1 MALND
6 LIGEMRGLRSPLES
20 ATAKQRLQEDRDLQA
35 LKIKSEAYYKTQQ
48 GLSERQDRDMESKE
62 AARIQAIMQD
72 PNMPKRTD
80 YLDPTA
86 PAGEQGQALQNY
98 FRDVS
103 TYMWSNYPDVAEEMG
118 MKASDVRQAAGD
130 IDVGIKEEKASAEA
144 EMARQTANAAK
155 SGLGATA
162 VEPGSSALWEA
173 EETLK
178 KLGRTGPAG
187 GVSESDVQRLAE
199 YGMVLRQAMIQQNP
213 NVPPEPMQYYMAM
226 AAQKLFGQGQG
237 GGMAQPPAQEAPQQ
251 GGGSSWFD
259 QAMDAISP
267 KTNITAPTPMPNQM
281 GNTGGRGEGR
291 TEGRRVIDLS
301 NIR

>member
-6 LIGEMRGLRSPLES
+6 LMGEMRGLRSPLE
-20 ATAKQRLQEDRDLQA
+20 
-35 LKIKSEAYYKTQQ
+35 KIKDERLASEARGLERLKVQSEAYYKQQQ
-48 GLSERQDRDMESKE
+48 GMSEKQDREMETKE
-62 AARIQAIMQD
+62 AARIQAILQD
-72 PNMPKRTD
+72 PNMPKREQ
-80 YLDPTA
+80 YLDPSA
-86 PAGEQGQALQNY
+86 PVGQQSQALQNY

-103 TYMWSNYPDVAEEMG
+103 TYMWSNYPDMAEEMG

-130 IDVGIKEEKASAEA
+130 IDVSTKEDKASAEA
-144 EMARQTANAAK
+144 EMARQAANASM

-178 KLGRTGPAG
+178 KIGKTGPAG
-187 GVSESDVQRLAE
+187 GVAEGDVQRLAE

-226 AAQKLFGQGQG
+226 AAQKLFGQGQQPG
-237 GGMAQPPAQEAPQQ
+237 GAPAAPAAPETPQ
-251 GGGSSWFD
+251 GGSWYD
-259 QAMDAISP
+259 KAMDAIAP
-267 KTNITAPTPMPNQM
+267 GTNITEPTPMPNQM
-281 GNTGGRGEGR
+281 GNAGGRGEGR